1 MGTKRIAALTILLIV
16 SAGLTLAA
24 CGSSDNSG
32 STRSAQEQRT
42 TDAAQR
48 ARQRARRRHEAR
60 ATARRA
66 AARLRIR
73 AAHQAAVRQRHSE
86 EREARLAA
94 AEVRQQEEAEASEAE
109 SECDPNYSGACLNP
123 HASDYDCE
131 GGSGNGPYYTGEV
144 SVVGEDH
151 YGLDADG
158 DGVGCEPY

>member
-1 MGTKRIAALTILLIV
+1 M
-16 SAGLTLAA
+16 
-24 CGSSDNSG
+24 
-32 STRSAQEQRT
+32 
-42 TDAAQR
+42 
-48 ARQRARRRHEAR
+48 
-60 ATARRA
+60 
-66 AARLRIR
+66 
-73 AAHQAAVRQRHSE
+73 RQRHSE